1 MRFLSIVRLLAV
13 VLLIYILPSTA
24 IADGPGLGELLPPD
38 DSDLQQIIDNA
49 AAIETYS
56 ADCGGDF
63 ECPEMDCVAARA
75 LRGTLLN
82 LRNNL
87 IAMKYWTE
95 LASDAHM
102 GHFRALADQG
112 ILTGEQL
119 AKVQMIL
126 AYQEWVMGIANGLL
140 DIADIV
146 DFAKGVIK
154 DPSQLNPE
162 NFEKLVN
169 HLWKLDK
176 LIKNTESLATNVA
189 GGVTGEKFDAPY
201 GSLTPDA
208 FGLEG
213 GDWNRVKG
221 VAGELMGALSATK
234 ENAGLLNSAC
244 GLSGK
249 EKLWKAFNGMTVK
262 DGKGINLLKD
272 MEGGRANFLSLL
284 GSFVSAWGASNMQ
297 ERAEQAQQLQFDQM
311 ASDLAQSKAFQQL
324 QRVNTRRFL
333 TEDALVAV
341 KQAMSAFDACASQHC
356 PIESIVA
363 GRIPDFLDVSP
374 DKKITIES
382 WGRALRYFN
391 SVIPGYTERMLELP
405 DIWDNC
411 PCVPIDDDS
420 PDWCFTRDG
429 GPTLTDGGDDDDDP
443 RDTPPPDGGD
453 DPRDTP
459 PPDDGDDPR
468 DVGGPCEEELELL
481 RTYMR
486 KHGADLRESAKT
498 DPEDAEDL
506 KKITDRLRELENICD
521 DDDPR
526 DVSEPEPPTP
536 TGPTI
541 TSRPDDDDDDD
552 PRDVGEPIEIT
563 VTVYIKASADVLE
576 GESTSQATAGQQIM
590 LFADS
595 TLYAELPGPANPAQ
609 ASGTGGN
616 AAPSGSAEDKPQTGY
631 DQDPLQAVT
640 GPNGEATIEVPAS
653 AIGVLEGAANA
664 GVAYEIGVNT
674 TPQASRNAQLMG
686 ANPETMISALPEV
699 LQDRVTDVTVINGQ
713 TYATFTYPASMDES
727 VDLVL
732 VHTPVVILVEIN
744 YCRTIQGS
752 PNDPL
757 YRGAGAWGQSYDNQW
772 AVKRVGFTDDR
783 MSAWTML
790 GEHPK
795 PVVVAVID
803 TGLDWHHLDFSRA
816 NLWRNPGETAD
827 NGKDDDGN
835 GYVDDIIGWDFFAR
849 HNRPWDHDGHG
860 TFIAGVI
867 AATQNNNVGI
877 AGINPHAQIMVLKAL
892 NNFGH
897 TRASYLAKAIVYAV
911 DNGAQIIN
919 MSVGGKKISVM
930 EKEAIK
936 YANSK
941 GVLVVVAAGNEGID
955 ASEFG
960 IAGLDSV
967 LTVAATDLKD
977 KRPVFSNWGAQIDI
991 AAPGV
996 EVLSLRARRTD
1007 TMRDIPGVEYEAG
1020 AAYVGNDKRYYRAG
1034 GTSFSAPIVTGVASL
1049 LLSKNPNLTAEQVAQ
1064 ILKQTATDVDV
1075 PGVDQYSG
1083 HGIVNAV
1090 EALRADPNRFIT
1102 AHISEVRVV
1111 QGSAGPV
1118 VRVMGAADAD
1128 EFHEASVD
1136 IGAGEDPTQWK
1147 TVISVDQAVKSGTL
1161 GDIPANE
1168 LRSSRVWIIRLTTEH
1183 KDGSTQEFRFR
1194 LSLS

>member
-1 MRFLSIVRLLAV
+1 MRCLSIVRLLAV
-13 VLLIYILPSTA
+13 VLLIFILPSTV
-24 IADGPGLGELLPPD
+24 IAEGPGLGELLPPD
-38 DSDLQQIIDNA
+38 DSDLKQIIDNA
-49 AAIETYS
+49 AAIEGYS
-56 ADCGGDF
+56 ADCGGDL
-63 ECPEMDCVAARA
+63 ECPEMDCVTARA

-87 IAMKYWTE
+87 IAMKYWSE
-95 LASDAHM
+95 LANDAHM
-102 GHFRALADQG
+102 NHFRALAEQG
-112 ILTGEQL
+112 ILTSEQL

-126 AYQEWVMGIANGLL
+126 AYQEYVMGIANGLL

-146 DFAKGVIK
+146 GFVKGAIK
-154 DPSQLNPE
+154 DPSQLNPA

-169 HLWKLDK
+169 LLWKVDK

-189 GGVTGEKFDAPY
+189 GGVTGEQFDAPY
-201 GSLTPDA
+201 ASFTPDA
-208 FGLEG
+208 FGVEG
-213 GDWNRVKG
+213 KDWNRVKS
-221 VAGELMGALSATK
+221 VAGELMGALTATK
-234 ENAGLLNSAC
+234 ENAEYLGDC
-244 GLSGK
+244 GLSTRAK
-249 EKLWKAFNGMTVK
+249 YWKAFNGVK
-262 DGKGINLLKD
+262 DKDYKSIILKD
-272 MEGGRANFLSLL
+272 KEGGRANVLSLM
-284 GSFVSAWGASNMQ
+284 GSLVSAWGASNMQ
-297 ERAEQAQQLQFDQM
+297 ERAEHAQQMQLDLM
-311 ASDLAQSKAFQQL
+311 VSDLAQGKAFQQL
-324 QRVNTRRFL
+324 MRVRTRRYM
-333 TEDALVAV
+333 TGDALAAV

-356 PIESIVA
+356 PLESIVA
-363 GRIPDFLDVSP
+363 ERIPDFLEVSP
-374 DKKITIES
+374 DEKITIES

-420 PDWCFTRDG
+420 SAWCFTRDG
-429 GPTLTDGGDDDDDP
+429 GPTLTDGGDDGDDP
-443 RDTPPPDGGD
+443 RDTPPPDDGD

-486 KHGADLRESAKT
+486 KHGADLRESAET

-506 KKITDRLRELENICD
+506 KKITDRLRELENMCD
-521 DDDPR
+521 DDDPQ
-526 DVSEPEPPTP
+526 DVGEPEPLTP

-541 TSRPDDDDDDD
+541 TSRRDDDDGDE

-563 VTVYIKASADVLE
+563 VTIYIKAGADVLE

-595 TLYAELPGPANPAQ
+595 TLYAELPGPADPAQ
-609 ASGTGGN
+609 TSGTGGTE
-616 AAPSGSAEDKPQTGY
+616 APSGGAEDKPQTGH

-653 AIGVLEGAANA
+653 AIGILEGAAIA
-664 GVAYEIGVNT
+664 GVTYEIGINT
-674 TPQASRNAQLMG
+674 TPQASRNAQLAG
-686 ANPETMISALPEV
+686 TNPEAAIIALPEV
-699 LQDRVTDVTVINGQ
+699 LQNRVTDVTVINGQ
-713 TYATFTYPASMDES
+713 MYVTFTYPASMDES
-727 VDLVL
+727 VNLVL

-772 AVKRVGFTDDR
+772 AIKRVGFTDDG

-790 GEHPK
+790 GEHPM

-816 NLWRNPGETAD
+816 NLWRNPGETPD

-835 GYVDDIIGWDFFAR
+835 GYVDDIIGWDFIAG

-892 NNFGH
+892 NSFGH

-936 YANSK
+936 YAKSK
-941 GVLVVVAAGNEGID
+941 GVLVVVAAGNEGIN

-960 IAGLDSV
+960 VAGLESV
-967 LTVAATDLKD
+967 LTVAATDLED

-1020 AAYVGNDKRYYRAG
+1020 AAYVGDDKRYYRAG

-1049 LLSKNPNLTAEQVAQ
+1049 LLSVNPNFTAEQVAQ

-1075 PGVDQYSG
+1075 PGVDQYTG

-1102 AHISEVRVV
+1102 AHISEVQIV

-1128 EFHEASVD
+1128 EFRKASVD
-1136 IGAGEDPTQWK
+1136 IGAGENPTQWK
-1147 TVISVDQAVKSGTL
+1147 TIISVDQAVKSGAL

-1194 LSLS
+1194 LSLG